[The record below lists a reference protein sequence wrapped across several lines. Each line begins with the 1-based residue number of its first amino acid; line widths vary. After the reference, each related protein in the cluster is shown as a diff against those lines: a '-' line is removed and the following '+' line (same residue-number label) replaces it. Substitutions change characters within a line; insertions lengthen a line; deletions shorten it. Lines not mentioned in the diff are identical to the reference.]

1 MDCDNAMIIPRILGS
16 IIPCNNQWKQPLLK
30 PISTICCQKTVVQLS
45 AWEPLAAMDRPCSY
59 QRSKGIWKSTENMWK
74 LDI

>member
-30 PISTICCQKTVVQLS
+30 PISTICCQKNGRSTVGLGT
-45 AWEPLAAMDRPCSY
+45 AGRD
-59 QRSKGIWKSTENMWK
+59 G
-74 LDI
+74 